1 MPGCAQVV
9 ACTTMASASKII
21 SCKLAYSF
29 CTQFIQM
36 SYRCDPGFIG
46 PDCVSEE
53 PLQQTIIENVESR
66 DYTGSKGLISLSGG
80 GISNMCG
87 VLASGEAAVF
97 HQVKPIF
104 ENLFYFVKSYKQ
116 VDVTTRIAPIRTQTN
131 ENVTE

>member
-1 MPGCAQVV
+1 MRGCAQVV
-9 ACTTMASASKII
+9 ACTTTASASKII
-21 SCKLAYSF
+21 SCKLAYF
-29 CTQFIQM
+29 VKIIQM
-36 SYRCDPGFIG
+36 SCRCDPGFIG

-53 PLQQTIIENVESR
+53 PLQQTIIENFESR

-104 ENLFYFVKSYKQ
+104 ENLIKKF
-116 VDVTTRIAPIRTQTN
+116 T
-131 ENVTE
+131 